1 MLQRK
6 KYTIVLILIVIG
18 MIAASFLPIEI
29 NHKIK
34 TRALIQP
41 VRSWELGRLQD
52 GSLSSLFRNQ
62 MTGAIESYGV
72 TEFRRGDVVRFEI
85 WPDLYQ
91 GLEVSKGDTIG
102 ILYSNDE
109 HVQMAMLKSQL
120 EVLKAERRVIIT
132 GEKPENVR
140 SAERELDLAKRDLES
155 SKQTMERTIRLL
167 ADSVISVQ
175 KYELDEND
183 LQMKKLAVNL
193 AEARLAVV
201 STGEKPERIAL
212 ISAQIESMEE
222 QIRQLEYR
230 MEQLTLF
237 SPMDGVIVMDRN
249 YLEKDLLVKV
259 VDISKF
265 IGVAPVLLRDKAYI
279 QKGNSVLMR
288 EHFLQTTAEGIVHD
302 FNNVSEMMR
311 GETVVFF
318 TVYFENN
325 AGNLMPG
332 KMVDIDVAA
341 MPLNPQQY
349 IYKLFRSPM

>member
-1 MLQRK
+1 MLKQK
-6 KYTIVLILIVIG
+6 KYTIILILIVIG

-29 NHKIK
+29 NHNIK

-52 GSLSSLFRNQ
+52 GSLSSMFRNQ

-91 GLEVSKGDTIG
+91 GLVVSKGDTIG
-102 ILYSNDE
+102 HLYSNDE

-140 SAERELDLAKRDLES
+140 RAERELDLAKRDLES
-155 SKQTMERTIRLL
+155 SRQTMDRSIRLL

-175 KYELDEND
+175 DYEFHENE
-183 LQMKKLAVNL
+183 LQMKKLAVSL
-193 AEARLAVV
+193 AKARLEVV
-201 STGEKPERIAL
+201 TTGEKPEQIAL
-212 ISAQIESMEE
+212 VNAQIEAVEE
-222 QIRQLEYR
+222 RIRQLEYR
-230 MEQLTLF
+230 MEQLTLL
-237 SPMDGVIVMDRN
+237 SPLDGVIVMDRN

-259 VDISKF
+259 VDISRF
-265 IGVAPVLLRDKAYI
+265 IGVAPVLLRDKPYI
-279 QKGNSVLMR
+279 QKGNKVVIR
-288 EHFLQTTAEGIVHD
+288 EHFMQTSAEGIVHD
-302 FNNVSEMMR
+302 FNNVSEVMR

-318 TVYFENN
+318 TVYFDNHT
-325 AGNLMPG
+325 GNLMPG